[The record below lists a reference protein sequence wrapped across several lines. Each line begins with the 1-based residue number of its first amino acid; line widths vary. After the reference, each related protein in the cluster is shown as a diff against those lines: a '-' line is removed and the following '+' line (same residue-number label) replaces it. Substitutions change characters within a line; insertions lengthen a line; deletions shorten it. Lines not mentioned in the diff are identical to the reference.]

1 MRPLETHATS
11 GILPNIS
18 TVSIRD
24 LILGMSRRA
33 RAASRELTKLGTTQK
48 NEILYA
54 MAQQIRAEQDAI
66 LAANVGDV
74 ERAKRD
80 ELNAAIVDRL
90 RLNAKSLESIAV
102 AIENV
107 AALPDPVGEVLAKW
121 RRPNGLRLQKVRV
134 PIGVIAIIYE
144 SRPNVTSDA
153 AALCFKAGN
162 ATILRG
168 GSEAIE
174 SNRAIVGSLQRGGK
188 CRGLPAYSIQ
198 FIDFTERESVDHLA
212 TMDDDIDLIIPRGGH
227 ALIERIVRASR
238 IPVLKHYHG
247 ICHVYVH
254 CAADF
259 DMAAQIILNGKCQK
273 PGVCNALETLLVDR
287 AIAKS
292 LYPKLA
298 ELLRTRGVEIRGDA
312 EVLSHWPGAK
322 SATEEDWRTEYLD
335 LILSIKTVASLEEA
349 IAHINGYGSHHT
361 DAIVTNDKSVA
372 RTFLQEVD
380 SAVVLWNAS
389 TRFNDGGEFGFG
401 AEIGISTD
409 KLHARGPMALAELCS
424 YKYIVTGNGQ
434 VRS

>member
-1 MRPLETHATS
+1 
-11 GILPNIS
+11 
-18 TVSIRD
+18 
-24 LILGMSRRA
+24 MSRRA

-227 ALIERIVRASR
+227 ALIERIVRA
-238 IPVLKHYHG
+238 
-247 ICHVYVH
+247 
-254 CAADF
+254 
-259 DMAAQIILNGKCQK
+259 
-273 PGVCNALETLLVDR
+273 
-287 AIAKS
+287 
-292 LYPKLA
+292 
-298 ELLRTRGVEIRGDA
+298 
-312 EVLSHWPGAK
+312 
-322 SATEEDWRTEYLD
+322 
-335 LILSIKTVASLEEA
+335 
-349 IAHINGYGSHHT
+349 
-361 DAIVTNDKSVA
+361 
-372 RTFLQEVD
+372 
-380 SAVVLWNAS
+380 
-389 TRFNDGGEFGFG
+389 
-401 AEIGISTD
+401 
-409 KLHARGPMALAELCS
+409 
-424 YKYIVTGNGQ
+424 
-434 VRS
+434 

>member
-1 MRPLETHATS
+1 
-11 GILPNIS
+11 
-18 TVSIRD
+18 
-24 LILGMSRRA
+24 MSRRA

>member
-1 MRPLETHATS
+1 
-11 GILPNIS
+11 
-18 TVSIRD
+18 
-24 LILGMSRRA
+24 
-33 RAASRELTKLGTTQK
+33 
-48 NEILYA
+48 

-74 ERAKRD
+74 QRAERD
-80 ELNAAIVDRL
+80 GLNAALLDRL
-90 RLNAKSLESIAV
+90 RLDAKSLESIAA

-121 RRPNGLRLQKVRV
+121 TRPNGLNLQKVRV

-153 AALCFKAGN
+153 AALCFKTSN

-168 GSEAIE
+168 GSDAIE
-174 SNRAIVGSLQRGGK
+174 SNRAIASSLQRGGE
-188 CRGLPAYSIQ
+188 RAGLPAYSIQ
-198 FIDFTERESVDHLA
+198 FIDFPGHESVDQLA
-212 TMDDDIDLIIPRGGH
+212 TMDDYIDLIIPRGGH
-227 ALIERIVRASR
+227 ALVDRVVRASR
-238 IPVLKHYHG
+238 MPVLKHYNG

-273 PGVCNALETLLVDR
+273 PGVCNAVETLLVDR

-298 ELLRTRGVEIRGDA
+298 ELLCVRGVEIRGDSQ
-312 EVLSHWPGAK
+312 VLSHWPGAK
-322 SATEEDWRTEYLD
+322 SATEEDWRTEYLG
-335 LILSIKTVASLEEA
+335 LILSVKTVTGLEEA

-361 DAIVTNDKSVA
+361 DAIVTSDEAVA

-424 YKYIVTGNGQ
+424 YKYVVTGNGQ
-434 VRS
+434 VRG

>member
-1 MRPLETHATS
+1 LLS
-11 GILPNIS
+11 IS
-18 TVSIRD
+18 TPPIRD
-24 LILGMSRRA
+24 FILEMGRRA
-33 RAASRELTKLGTTQK
+33 RTASRELTKLRTAQK
-48 NEILYA
+48 NEALHA

-66 LAANVGDV
+66 LAANVRDLQRA
-74 ERAKRD
+74 ERGGLSAT
-80 ELNAAIVDRL
+80 LLDRL
-90 RLNAKSLESIAV
+90 RLNAKSVENIAS
-102 AIENV
+102 AIEAV

-121 RRPNGLRLQKVRV
+121 TRPNGLRFHKVRV

-153 AALCFKAGN
+153 AALCFKSGN

-174 SNRAIVGSLQRGGK
+174 TNRAIAGSLQRGGE
-188 CRGLPAYSIQ
+188 RAGLPAHSVQ
-198 FIDFTERESVDHLA
+198 FIDFTDRDSVDHLA
-212 TMDDDIDLIIPRGGH
+212 MMDDCIDLIIPRGGH
-227 ALIERIVRASR
+227 ALIERVMRTSR
-238 IPVLKHYHG
+238 VPVLKHYHG

-259 DMAAQIILNGKCQK
+259 DMAGQIILNGKCQK
-273 PGVCNALETLLVDR
+273 PGVCNAVETLLVDR

-298 ELLRTRGVEIRGDA
+298 ELLRVHGVEIRGDA

-335 LILSIKTVASLEEA
+335 LILSVKTVAGFEEA
-349 IAHINGYGSHHT
+349 IAHINGYGSRHT
-361 DAIVTNDKSVA
+361 DTIVTSDEAVA
-372 RTFLQEVD
+372 QTFLHEVD

-409 KLHARGPMALAELCS
+409 KLHARGPMALGELCS
-424 YKYIVTGNGQ
+424 YKYVVTGDGQ
-434 VRS
+434 VRG